1 MADKIRFVCVCGKT
15 VAAPAEYAGRSAVCP
30 ACGQKIKI
38 PSPPQTAT
46 QPPSVPAMDPMA
58 SAKEFPPQPSFPP
71 LPSAAAATPMAQ
83 QAIEAD
89 VQSTIWDELS
99 DDKMQPH
106 GDSVGGFNPITPTAT
121 LPSLASGTSSLAQSA
136 RRKQLNVARGIMFGV
151 GILTIV
157 VNLAQLAMVDNEIDK
172 QLDQEAAKLVQQ
184 GRMIDQ
190 VKFAEI
196 KQAAKRVGHLI
207 MYGVIGLGALYIVFG
222 LLIWKFPVPIT
233 IIALTIY
240 VGSAVVFAALS
251 NEPLE
256 ETLLK
261 GIIVKVIIVVALV
274 KAVQAAIAYQK
285 AGAV

>member
-1 MADKIRFVCVCGKT
+1 MADKIKFTCVCGKI
-15 VAAPAEYAGRSAVCP
+15 VAAPAEYAGRSALCP

-38 PSPPQTAT
+38 PSLQQTAT
-46 QPPSVPAMDPMA
+46 QPPPVTAIDQLVTT
-58 SAKEFPPQPSFPP
+58 EGFPPQPSFPP
-71 LPSAAAATPMAQ
+71 LPSAAAATPMVQ
-83 QAIEAD
+83 QPIEPEA
-89 VQSTIWDELS
+89 QSTIWDELS
-99 DDKMQPH
+99 DDNMPSY
-106 GDSVGGFNPITPTAT
+106 GDSVGGFNPIAPSAA
-121 LPSLASGTSSLAQSA
+121 LPSLAGGTSSLAQSA
-136 RRKQLNVARGIMFGV
+136 RRKQLNVARGIMFAV

-157 VNLAQLAMVDNEIDK
+157 INLAQFANVDTEIDK
-172 QLDQEAAKLVQQ
+172 QLDQEAAKIIQQ

-222 LLIWKFPVPIT
+222 LLIWRFPVPIT

-240 VGSAVVFAALS
+240 VGSAVVFAILA
-251 NEPLE
+251 P
-256 ETLLK
+256 ETLLA
-261 GIIVKVIIVVALV
+261 GLVFKVIVIIALV

>member
-1 MADKIRFVCVCGKT
+1 MADKIKFTCVCGKS

-30 ACGQKIKI
+30 ACGAKIKI
-38 PSPPQTAT
+38 PSPQQTAA
-46 QPPSVPAMDPMA
+46 QLPLVPAKDQMA
-58 SAKEFPPQPSFPP
+58 TTEEIPPQPSFPP
-71 LPSAAAATPMAQ
+71 LPSAAAATPMAR
-83 QAIEAD
+83 QAIEPDA
-89 VQSTIWDELS
+89 QSTIWDEVS
-99 DDKMQPH
+99 DDTMQPH
-106 GDSVGGFNPITPTAT
+106 GDPVGGFNPAMPSAT

-136 RRKQLNVARGIMFGV
+136 RRKQLNVARGILFGV

-172 QLDQEAAKLVQQ
+172 QLDQEAAKIVQQ

-240 VGSAVVFAALS
+240 VGSAVVFAILA
-251 NEPLE
+251 P
-256 ETLLK
+256 ETLLA
-261 GIIVKVIIVVALV
+261 GIVVKVIIVVALV

-285 AGAV
+285 ANAV